1 MPERLRPIAPE
12 EQARRADAF
21 RALHSPGRPL
31 LMPNPWDAGSARLL
45 ASLGFAALATT
56 SGGFAATLGRRD
68 GSVTR
73 QQALDHAAALV
84 AAVDVPVS
92 ADLENGF
99 GSDPADVARTAA
111 GARDAGL
118 AGFSIEDATGH
129 SQGPIHAFDHA
140 VERVAAAAELAHAPG
155 HPRLVLTARAENHL
169 HGRDDL
175 TDTVAR
181 LRAFEA
187 AGADV
192 VFAPGLTAVD
202 DIAAVIAAVSIP
214 VSVLLMRGG
223 PSVPELAALGVSRI
237 STGSALAWVGYDAV
251 VAAAQELR
259 DAGTT
264 SWLAAAASGSAAA
277 RAAFPAD
284 A

>member
-1 MPERLRPIAPE
+1 MQPEQ
-12 EQARRADAF
+12 QARRADTF
-21 RALHSPGRPL
+21 RALHSPGHPL
-31 LMPNPWDAGSARLL
+31 IMPNPWDAGSARLL

-68 GSVTR
+68 GNVTR
-73 QQALDHAAALV
+73 DEALEHAARLA

-99 GSDPADVARTAA
+99 GRSPAEVALTAA
-111 GARDAGL
+111 GAREAGL
-118 AGFSIEDATGH
+118 AGFSVEDATGNRER
-129 SQGPIHAFDHA
+129 PIHDIGHA
-140 VERVAAAAELAHAPG
+140 VERVAAAAEQAHATG
-155 HPRLVLTARAENHL
+155 LPRLVLTARAENHL

-175 TDTVAR
+175 ADTIAR

-192 VFAPGLTAVD
+192 VFAPGLTAAR
-202 DIAAVIAAVSIP
+202 DIAAVVDAVGVP
-214 VSVLLMRGG
+214 VSVLLLAGG
-223 PSVPELAALGVSRI
+223 PSVAELAALGVSRV
-237 STGSALAWVGYDAV
+237 STGSALAWAGYGAV

-264 SWLAAAASGSAAA
+264 SWLAGAATGAKAA
-277 RAAFPAD
+277 RGALTDQPG
-284 A
+284 